1 MTNFEQTLS
10 AESWT
15 EILSGGSVIAFDLVA
30 SPSIFVYMTES
41 DTPPD
46 VNAKG
51 NEVLSYPSGWDYVA
65 EGLPSNQRIWA
76 KGENIIRG
84 IR

>member
-1 MTNFEQTLS
+1 MTSFEQTLS

-15 EILSGGSVIAFDLVA
+15 EVLNGGSVIAFDLVA
-30 SPSIFVYMTES
+30 GASIFVYMTES

-51 NEVLSYPSGWDYVA
+51 HKVLSYPSGWDYVA
-65 EGLPSNQRIWA
+65 EGLPSGQRIWA
-76 KGENIIRG
+76 KGENILRG

>member
-1 MTNFEQTLS
+1 MINFEQTLS
-10 AESWT
+10 EVAWT

-30 SPSIFVYMTES
+30 SKTVEVYMTES

-51 NEVLSYPSGWDYVA
+51 NDVLSYPSGWDYVA
-65 EGLPSNQRIWA
+65 EGLSSGQRIWA
-76 KGENIIRG
+76 KGDNIIRG